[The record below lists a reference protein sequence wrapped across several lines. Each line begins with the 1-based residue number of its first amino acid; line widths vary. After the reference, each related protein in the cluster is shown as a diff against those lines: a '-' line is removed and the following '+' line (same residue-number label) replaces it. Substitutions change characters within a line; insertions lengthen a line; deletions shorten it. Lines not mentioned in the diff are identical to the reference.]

1 MSYILS
7 EKIKKVQNL
16 FNLKIIFWVIFYT
29 GLLIGSINISKID
42 IYFENFSVNMMN
54 FKNILLLLKIIIR
67 EMQIIILLL
76 LSSFSILGV
85 LISFLFVFLK
95 GLGLGII
102 LSQLYTHYL
111 FKGIVFGMFVF
122 LPGAFVSSMSL
133 VNFASESF
141 KFSLEITKKMLPC
154 SNEENLW
161 ILLKPYTRKLSKFLF
176 LSSMGAI
183 VTIMLGCIFSK
194 FFNF

>member
-1 MSYILS
+1 MLYILS

-16 FNLKIIFWVIFYT
+16 FNLKILFWIIFYT

-42 IYFENFSVNMMN
+42 ICFENFSANVMN
-54 FKNILLLLKIIIR
+54 FKNILLLLKIVICEI
-67 EMQIIILLL
+67 QIIILLL

-85 LISFLFVFLK
+85 LTSFIFVFLK
-95 GLGLGII
+95 GLGLGVI

-111 FKGIVFGMFVF
+111 FKGIVFGMFIF
-122 LPGAFVSSMSL
+122 LPGAFISSMSL

-141 KFSLEITKKMLPC
+141 KFSLEITKKMFPN

-161 ILLKPYTRKLSKFLF
+161 IPLKSYIKKLSKFLF

-183 VTIMLGCIFSK
+183 ITITLGCIFSNC
-194 FFNF
+194 FNF